1 MLIEVPKG
9 MSLYNAITYAKA
21 EASKTRFGEVGIEFN
36 GINLVVHKDS
46 LDLDISTIYQLEC
59 RLRDNKRGF

>member
-1 MLIEVPKG
+1 MKIEIPKG
-9 MSLYNAITYAKA
+9 VSIYKAIEIAKDKA
-21 EASKTRFGEVGIEFN
+21 HESRWGEVGFDFN

-59 RLRDNKRGF
+59 RLRQK

>member
-1 MLIEVPKG
+1 MKIEIPAG
-9 MSLYNAITYAKA
+9 FSLYSAIAYAKE
-21 EASKTRFGEVGIEFN
+21 EASKSRYGEVGFNFN

-59 RLRDNKRGF
+59 RLRQK

>member
-1 MLIEVPKG
+1 MKIEIPAGV
-9 MSLYNAITYAKA
+9 SLYKAIEIAKDKA
-21 EASKTRFGEVGIEFN
+21 HENRWGEVGLDFN

-59 RLRDNKRGF
+59 RLRQK

>member
-1 MLIEVPKG
+1 MMIEIPKG
-9 MSLYNAITYAKA
+9 MSIYNAIAHAKA
-21 EASKTRFGEVGIEFN
+21 EAVKTRFGEVGIEFN

-59 RLRDNKRGF
+59 RLRQNRS

>member
-1 MLIEVPKG
+1 MLIETTKG
-9 MSLYNAITYAKA
+9 MSLYNAIAHAKS
-21 EASKTRFGEVGIEFN
+21 EASKTKFGEVGFDFN

-59 RLRDNKRGF
+59 KLRQLKSGY

>member
-9 MSLYNAITYAKA
+9 MSLYNAIAHAKA
-21 EASKTRFGEVGIEFN
+21 EAAKTRFGEVGFDFN

-59 RLRDNKRGF
+59 KLHKLKSDY